1 MHEKLRMYYYDCSQ
15 CMKKLGMYYYDCYHD
30 YWLIGEVFG
39 KKYSRMDQVKV
50 FKGCLSK
57 ILLGPFLNTL
67 SLLERSQT
75 SIMELLAKI
84 FEDLQLSVS
93 RFLDHHHQPCEY

>member
-1 MHEKLRMYYYDCSQ
+1 
-15 CMKKLGMYYYDCYHD
+15 
-30 YWLIGEVFG
+30 
-39 KKYSRMDQVKV
+39 MDQVKV

-84 FEDLQLSVS
+84 FEDLQLSIS